1 MSNFLSRIPNL
12 GERRHLDTL
21 NKVQILISK
30 VFGNLSFSQGGIVEE
45 FKEVRDNFV
54 TINDISKFT
63 NFDFGMFLKL
73 EF

>member
-45 FKEVRDNFV
+45 FKEVRDNFG